1 VRHMDPTLWIVL
13 VVVVAFFIG
22 AILIYRRRVGVGRS
36 GDDVDRR
43 RPSGAEANAYHKK
56 ISGGNYGGGGGAA

>member
-1 VRHMDPTLWIVL
+1 ML

-22 AILIYRRRVGVGRS
+22 AILIYRRRVGRS

-43 RPSGAEANAYHKK
+43 RPSRAEANAYHKK